1 MAIKRGSKV
10 EISGS
15 SASMTDLMFLLLI
28 FFMVATTLI
37 NQNALNI
44 QLPQSTNNVSDKPT
58 TTLSVTENLDYFID
72 NKQVNY
78 SDIESILRAK
88 FKDVSKPVVMLSM
101 DKRVQVQEFTK
112 FMNMAKANGFSLF
125 LMTSPN

>member
-10 EISGS
+10 ETSGS

-44 QLPQSTNNVSDKPT
+44 QLPKSTNNVTDKPT
-58 TTLSVTENLDYFID
+58 TTLSVTEDLKYFID
-72 NKQVNY
+72 NQPVQY
-78 SDIESILRAK
+78 SEIESRLKTK
-88 FKDVSKPVVMLSM
+88 FQGVEKPVVMLSM
-101 DKRVQVQEFTK
+101 DKRVKIEEFTK

>member
-10 EISGS
+10 ETASS

-44 QLPQSTNNVSDKPT
+44 QLPQSSNVVNDKPS

-72 NKQVNY
+72 NKPVRY
-78 SDIESILRAK
+78 SEIESILREK
-88 FKDVSKPVVMLSM
+88 FKGIQKPILMISI
-101 DKRVQVQEFTK
+101 DKRVQVQELTK
-112 FMNMAKANGFSLF
+112 FMNMAKENKFDLF
-125 LMTSPN
+125 MMTSPN

>member
-10 EISGS
+10 ETSGG

-37 NQNALNI
+37 NQNALDIELPRSSNI
-44 QLPQSTNNVSDKPT
+44 VSDKPT
-58 TTLSVTENLDYFID
+58 TVLSVTADLNYFID
-72 NKQVNY
+72 DTAVKY
-78 SDIESILRAK
+78 SEIESILRAK
-88 FKDVSKPVVMLSM
+88 FSGVQKPVLMLSL
-101 DKRVQVQEFTK
+101 DKRVPVDELVK
-112 FMNMAKANGFSLF
+112 FRNMGASVGFELF